1 MYFAISSP
9 VPVLSTQPNSGRS
22 CEQHACEHCQC
33 SIVTQACQACILL
46 HLEHKTFHLFSID
59 STIKWLWSFQSN
71 CSWQLERWSISFRH
85 LSTLYGYYNR
95 RQRQVLPLTRVA
107 TLRQTQTLQSLRQ
120 ICDFVSRWSFNCHL
134 WGTTRTTGSQ
144 FSMLPEPQRAT
155 TINLLQSPV
164 PVHIGSNYLSV
175 VFPRDMRVECDL
187 DALRHPECYLSRA
200 GLPEPVVFNALT
212 EHSNLLRAQILPNV
226 NRLSLSA

>member
-46 HLEHKTFHLFSID
+46 HLEHKTFHLFSIN

-71 CSWQLERWSISFRH
+71 CSWQLERWSIFVRH

-107 TLRQTQTLQSLRQ
+107 TLRQTQLCNSSDKSATSSADGAS
-120 ICDFVSRWSFNCHL
+120 IATSGV
-134 WGTTRTTGSQ
+134 
-144 FSMLPEPQRAT
+144 LPEPLAA
-155 TINLLQSPV
+155 SF
-164 PVHIGSNYLSV
+164 Y
-175 VFPRDMRVECDL
+175 
-187 DALRHPECYLSRA
+187 CY
-200 GLPEPVVFNALT
+200 
-212 EHSNLLRAQILPNV
+212 PNH
-226 NRLSLSA
+226 NERPQ